1 MGVGHCIAVL
11 VGHNCSVVAFAV
23 VVCLVL
29 AYIVALVVHIAA
41 LEGHKLAFAVLVVH
55 SLA

>member
-1 MGVGHCIAVL
+1 MVVGHCIAVL

-23 VVCLVL
+23 VVCWVL